1 MKTPIATASRAAS
14 ADRTMAVGVPPRGGE
29 APLSPPDWAEVGPD
43 GLAVEVGVAAAGLAV
58 EVGVAGGAADGPP
71 PGVGG
76 LLCIGGGV
84 LVGRGATVGLGAGTL
99 GVTLK
104 EVCQT
109 ILPCWMALTAS
120 VPA

>member
-1 MKTPIATASRAAS
+1 MKTPIATTSRAAS
-14 ADRTMAVGVPPRGGE
+14 ADRTMAVGDAVPPPGDE
-29 APLSPPDWAEVGPD
+29 TPLSPPDGPEL
-43 GLAVEVGVAAAGLAV
+43 GPNGLAV

-71 PGVGG
+71 PGVGVP
-76 LLCIGGGV
+76 LCLGSGV
-84 LVGRGATVGLGAGTL
+84 LVCCGATVVVGAGTL

-104 EVCQT
+104 EVWKT